1 MPMLELTDVS
11 LFVGKKLVL
20 DGVNLIINPG
30 DRIGIVGRNGVGKSQ
45 LMQVLEGVISPD
57 AGVRKQD
64 KRATVLLVK
73 QELPD
78 DAKNPIDYLRENDPD
93 IQELEEQLD
102 ASDSDYV
109 GEVTDRLAELDEERY
124 ETLAP
129 KILMGLGLTP
139 EQLKQPMRNLSGGL
153 RMRIGFAMALVRTP
167 DVLLLDEP
175 TNHLDLESTQ
185 WLIEFLKQYS
195 PNCAFVIVTH
205 DIRLLMEVSTSTVH
219 LRGGVLTQFAGNY
232 ELYRQQLETRKL
244 KDIQSNDDLAKRIAR
259 QKEIYYR
266 FRDLPESR
274 AAQAVA
280 QLKKA
285 EKLEDQIVEII
296 QEEPVVE
303 LDFPEPV
310 AMKDPILRLVNV
322 CVGYSARPVLS
333 DLNLSVQSGSKIG
346 LLGRNGEGKSTLVK
360 LLAGELEPMTG
371 VVERGARLNVGYFS
385 QELTDVLDAKLTVYE
400 QVTKRTNLKADGD
413 VRAFLGRYGFSHDK
427 AGIRV
432 ENLSG
437 GEKSRL
443 LFALICAAS
452 PNLIILDE
460 PTNHLDVETR
470 AELIKAITQFKGCI
484 ILVSHDWDLHEKTM
498 QQFWLAKEGKV
509 QVYEKGL
516 SHYQRQLI
524 QFIETTLQGKT
535 SKSQA
540 TSSHSSLKKSEL
552 RSSAS
557 IAAADSFF
565 KPNSGVEAGKTKAK
579 VATGAPQS
587 TTPDGKGNKKR
598 ASAEHKAALPKAD
611 GGSSFKR
618 S

>member
-1 MPMLELTDVS
+1 MLELTDVS
-11 LFVGKKLVL
+11 LFVGNKLVL
-20 DGVNLIINPG
+20 DGVNVSINPG

-57 AGVRKQD
+57 AGGRKQD
-64 KRATVLLVK
+64 KRATILLVK

-78 DAKNPIDYLRENDPD
+78 DAKTPIDYLRDNDPD
-93 IQELEEQLD
+93 IQKLEEQLD

-129 KILMGLGLTP
+129 KILMGLGLTQ
-139 EQLKQPMRNLSGGL
+139 EQLKQPMRNLSGGF
-153 RMRIGFAMALVRTP
+153 RMRIGLAMALVRTP

-205 DIRLLMEVSTSTVH
+205 DIKLLMEVSTSTVH

-296 QEEPVVE
+296 QEESVVE
-303 LDFPEPV
+303 LNFPEPV
-310 AMKDPILRLVNV
+310 AMKDPILRLNQV
-322 CVGYSARPVLS
+322 CVGYSGHSVLS
-333 DLNLSVQSGSKIG
+333 DLNLSVQSGLKIG

-360 LLAGELEPMTG
+360 LLAGKLEPMAG
-371 VVERGARLNVGYFS
+371 VVERNARLNVGYFS
-385 QELTDVLDAKLTVYE
+385 QELTDELDAKLTVYE
-400 QVTKRTNLKADGD
+400 QVTRRTNFKVDGE

-443 LFALICAAS
+443 LFALICAAT

-470 AELIKAITQFKGCI
+470 AELVKAITQFKGSI

-498 QQFWLAKEGKV
+498 QQFWLAREGTV

-516 SHYQRQLI
+516 GHYQRQLT
-524 QFIETTLQGKT
+524 QFIETTLHGKT
-535 SKSQA
+535 SKSQV
-540 TSSHSSLKKSEL
+540 TVSHSSLKKSDA
-552 RSSAS
+552 RSSSS
-557 IAAADSFF
+557 ITSADSFF
-565 KPNSGVEAGKTKAK
+565 KQSTGEAAGKTKSK
-579 VATGAPQS
+579 VATGGPTSQLIKS
-587 TTPDGKGNKKR
+587 DGKSNKKVV
-598 ASAEHKAALPKAD
+598 AADNKGLVPRAD
-611 GGSSFKR
+611 GSSAFKR
-618 S
+618 I